1 MTRRLVIA
9 MTVLVA
15 VTAIALAIPMAVVVS
30 TDQRAAFVSELEVD
44 TIATASLM
52 GSQPSVDWQ
61 ATAEAEA
68 SRIEGRVIVVDAQR
82 NLVADSS
89 DSGLDRV
96 FDRPEIDAALSGD
109 LASDVRYSQTLAS
122 ELRYVAAPIVQNY
135 QVVGAVR
142 LSLSESEVDRQI
154 RTTQAWLAAFVIGV
168 VIAAALV
175 AWLLAKSIAAPLTRL
190 ATTAGDLPNDLNL
203 RASETDGPKE
213 VREVA
218 ASLNSTAA
226 KLAGI
231 IHRTERVAA
240 DASHHLRTP
249 LTGLRLRLEAIA
261 DTASDP
267 AVHDEAELAIGE
279 VDRLTRRIDQVLA
292 LARTD
297 AGDSR
302 RFPVD
307 LAEIAR
313 LRAEAAEPI
322 ADESGIRIDVESTG
336 ACSISAPAG
345 VPARIVD
352 ELLGNALSYARSRIR
367 VAVAREG
374 DVVVMQVADDGPGIP
389 DAETERVFARFHRA
403 PGAVPGGS
411 GLGLALVRETVEAL
425 GGSASAG
432 RSELGGAVLTVRMP
446 ASGSPI
452 LDG

>member
-1 MTRRLVIA
+1 ME
-9 MTVLVA
+9 
-15 VTAIALAIPMAVVVS
+15 
-30 TDQRAAFVSELEVD
+30 AA
-44 TIATASLM
+44 
-52 GSQPSVDWQ
+52 
-61 ATAEAEA
+61 
-68 SRIEGRVIVVDAQR
+68 RIEGRVIVVDAER

-89 DSGLDRV
+89 DSGLDRT

-122 ELRYVAAPIVQNY
+122 ELRYVAAPIVQNF

-142 LSLSESEVDRQI
+142 LSLSESDVDRQI
-154 RTTQAWLAAFVIGV
+154 RTTQAWLAAFVVGV
-168 VIAAALV
+168 VIAAGLV
-175 AWLLAKSIAAPLTRL
+175 AWLLSRSIAAPLTRL
-190 ATTAGDLPNDLNL
+190 AVVAGNLPNDLDL

-213 VREVA
+213 VRDVA

-231 IHRTERVAA
+231 IDRTERVAA

-261 DTASDP
+261 DTASDQG
-267 AVHDEAELAIGE
+267 VHDEAELAIGE

-307 LAEIAR
+307 LAEIAQHR
-313 LRAEAAEPI
+313 SEAAAPI
-322 ADESGIRIDVESTG
+322 AEESGIRIDVESAG
-336 ACSISAPAG
+336 ECSISAPAG
-345 VPARIVD
+345 IPARIVD
-352 ELLGNALSYARSRIR
+352 ELLGNALSYARSRIAIS
-367 VAVAREG
+367 VSREG
-374 DVVVMQVADDGPGIP
+374 TAVVMQVADDGPGIP
-389 DAETERVFARFHRA
+389 DTETERVFARFHRA
-403 PGAVPGGS
+403 PGAIPGGS

-432 RSELGGAVLTVRMP
+432 RSDMGGAVVTVRLP
-446 ASGSPI
+446 AFDSPI